1 MTAPNKFQ
9 VDPEEIRAHA
19 GTVGTVAAQLSA
31 IAGGQQGGAPH
42 GDALGSFVQFLTAG
56 LQGAMDRVTQ
66 SVAHGASAVDEMSTR
81 LTRAAE
87 HYERTDEDGGTQ
99 LLGTERR

>member
-1 MTAPNKFQ
+1 MTAPSRFQ

-19 GTVGTVAAQLSA
+19 RTVGDVAAQLSSL
-31 IAGGQQGGAPH
+31 AGGQRGGGPD
-42 GDALGSFVQFLTAG
+42 GNALGSFVQFLTAG
-56 LQGAMDRVTQ
+56 LRSTMDRVTR
-66 SVAHGASAVDEMSTR
+66 SVEHGAAAVDEMSTK

-87 HYERTDEDGGTQ
+87 RYERTDEDGGTQ